1 MSRPS
6 RNVSFA
12 TVEGLEAL
20 MRIGNPVTV
29 AGKETREILHRV
41 TIVERP
47 LERFVFVPERRND
60 AFAQMAEALWVMA
73 GRNDVEWL
81 SRYLPR
87 AADFS
92 NDGGSTW
99 RGAYGPRLR
108 RWHGSV
114 DQFEHVRRLLHEDPS
129 SRRAVMN
136 LFDPAIDLAADDD
149 IPCNNWLSWILR
161 DGHLHLAVAVRS
173 NDAVWGFSGANA
185 FEWSLL
191 HECMAHWLGAKVGRQ
206 TWLATSFHVYEQHWP
221 RAERIVRS
229 FQGLSPYDFGLDTP
243 RFTTPWEAFSNVLE
257 EWFEVEA
264 SICADPE
271 APLPVCAATADPL
284 LASWLGAI
292 RVRWGG
298 LAWPESRLRSELA
311 ALPATDAAAAVW
323 EHQCRACPE
332 RLEALTH
339 PRLAA
344 YFAAAAASAPPSD
357 QFKRAMKSLHARK
370 DRAYGAAW
378 KRRGELVSVLPNIA
392 RKVDRLQVVLD
403 RGSEPGEEAALD
415 TALDLYV
422 YTTKYRLLLAERE
435 PPSGLLPADAPT
447 PLSDHEA
454 NFDALVDADDFHTLD
469 VDPAPSIRIV
479 VDIFERLWPLA
490 SDSENLPAVIK
501 LVNDLRDAARSSLA
515 AIAAGQPRDVSAFVA
530 DEAARSVAVE
540 GEP

>member
-12 TVEGLEAL
+12 TVDGLEAV
-20 MRIGNPVTV
+20 MRTGSPVTV
-29 AGKETREILHRV
+29 AGKATREILHRV
-41 TIVERP
+41 TILERP

-60 AFAQMAEALWVMA
+60 AFAQMAEAVWVIA

-81 SRYLPR
+81 GRYLPR
-87 AADFS
+87 ATDFS

-108 RWHGSV
+108 RWNGSV
-114 DQFEHVRRLLHEDPS
+114 DQFEHVRRLLMQDRS

-136 LFDPAIDLAADDD
+136 LFDPAIDLSAVDD

-161 DGHLHLAVAVRS
+161 NGHLHLAVAVRS

-191 HECMAHWLGAKVGRQ
+191 HEIMAHWLGAKVGRQ

-221 RAERIVRS
+221 RAERILRS
-229 FQGLSPYDFGLDTP
+229 FHGLSPYDYGLETP
-243 RFTTPWEAFSNVLE
+243 RFATPWETFAEVLG

-264 SICADPE
+264 SVSADPE
-271 APLPVCAATADPL
+271 APLPACAATADPL
-284 LASWLGAI
+284 LASWLAAI
-292 RVRWGG
+292 RIRWGAQG
-298 LAWPESRLRSELA
+298 WPEGRLRRELA

-323 EHQCRACPE
+323 EHQCRAFPE
-332 RLEALTH
+332 RLEALTD

-344 YFAAAAASAPPSD
+344 YFAATAASAPAAD
-357 QFKRAMKSLHARK
+357 LFKQAVKSLHARK

-403 RGSEPGEEAALD
+403 RGNGPGEEAALD

-422 YTTKYRLLLAERE
+422 YATKYRLLLAEQE
-435 PPSGLLPADAPT
+435 PSSALLPADAPR
-447 PLSDHEA
+447 PLSNHEA
-454 NFDALVDADDFHTLD
+454 NFDALVDADPFHAPD
-469 VDPAPSIRIV
+469 ADPALSIRNV

-490 SDSENLPAVIK
+490 GDGGNLPAVIE
-501 LVNDLRDAARSSLA
+501 LVNDLRDAARAALA
-515 AIAAGQPRDVSAFVA
+515 AIASSQPRDVAA
-530 DEAARSVAVE
+530 LIAEEAALSAV
-540 GEP
+540 GKGAP